1 MYVPDV
7 RGRIEEGAQ
16 KHEYRLEDLER
27 AEEKARHVRAVGG
40 RSRRWLW
47 ELLGVCCGRGSV
59 VRDLSDRSSLR
70 INLAAAV
77 GRWGRSTDR
86 GNSAYRFGGW
96 KHSSL
101 PTMTHRS
108 NPTQ

>member
-40 RSRRWLW
+40 TSRRWLW
-47 ELLGVCCGRGSV
+47 ELLAFVAVVTVLFVIYQIAVPSV
-59 VRDLSDRSSLR
+59 
-70 INLAAAV
+70 
-77 GRWGRSTDR
+77 ST
-86 GNSAYRFGGW
+86 
-96 KHSSL
+96 L
-101 PTMTHRS
+101 PL
-108 NPTQ
+108 Q